1 MDHRTIV
8 KRLRATGHHGLADK
22 LAVAHNSVVA
32 RETKH
37 KLNKYD
43 PGSLLGR
50 VVWLLDEAGLDD
62 AAKDVRRVSSVVQ
75 RAWRTRE
82 K

>member
-1 MDHRTIV
+1 VDHRTIV
-8 KRLRATGHHGLADK
+8 KKLVAAGHPELAARLVT
-22 LAVAHNSVVA
+22 A